1 MKKMEM
7 PVGKKIRGYGLLN
20 EYGEFDFIP
29 EQTGLREGQV
39 KLLFQGD
46 EYTISTTKKLV
57 VIHVRLEKVNGLELL
72 KKYFGTMNKI
82 FDKLKSYEF

>member
-57 VIHVRLEKVNGLELL
+57 VIHVRLEKVNGLELV
-72 KKYFGTMNKI
+72 KKYFSTMNKI
-82 FDKLKSYEF
+82 FDKLKNYDF